1 MNKKWELQRQ
11 RITDLSRNLR
21 LQYYSAHSEDNCIFS
36 TPHGINGN
44 MTESIGSWP
53 EFILRG
59 TFCCRTFRGL
69 CSPCFYSQFPANRKA
84 TGEAYIQMIQ
94 SQYDYVVDNFEKL
107 VINRQYGNTDPGVV
121 RFVLTPTGSFFDES
135 EFPQTH
141 RIDMLKKL
149 ADTAEKY
156 EVTVFL
162 HVECH
167 CKDWNALNR
176 QTKDSVIELELL
188 RKLNAKILFG
198 FESADEYVRN
208 VLYNKDLG
216 MTEFLEAYHGVLEER
231 LNVGAFIFAGL
242 FSMND
247 ALTRDDVCSSID
259 FAIQL
264 GITPVLMFQN
274 VQKNSITDL
283 LYRANEISL
292 IEPFTVMEI
301 ILHLIQSIEKA
312 TGSDWLIAD
321 PKGGPPVPEF
331 NIFDC
336 AKVTSKE
343 NAETIYSM
351 ICALRTSRDVN
362 AFAKQ
367 AKKLKESENYDD
379 YCRYL
384 ASCECRDKLE
394 RRTDSLI
401 SCAEKI
407 YAQNYGGN

>member
-1 MNKKWELQRQ
+1 MNKNWELQRQ

-21 LQYYSAHSEDNCIFS
+21 LHYYFAHSEDNCLFS
-36 TPHGINGN
+36 TPHGISGN

-53 EFILRG
+53 EFIFRG

-69 CSPCFYSQFPANRKA
+69 CSPCFYSQFPANRKV
-84 TGEAYIQMIQ
+84 TGDAYIQMVQ
-94 SQYDYVVDNFEKL
+94 SQYDYVIDNFSKL
-107 VINRQYGNTDPGVV
+107 VINRQYGKTDPDVV
-121 RFVLTPTGSFFDES
+121 RFVLTPTGSYFDES
-135 EFPQTH
+135 EFPQKL

-149 ADTAEKY
+149 ADAAKKY
-156 EVTVFL
+156 EVTIFL
-162 HVECH
+162 HIECH

-176 QTKDSVIELELL
+176 QTPDSVLELELL

-216 MTEFLEAYHGVLEER
+216 MQEFLKAYHSVLEEH
-231 LNVGAFIFAGL
+231 LNVGVFIFAGL

-274 VQKNSITDL
+274 VQQNSITDL

-301 ILHLIQSIEKA
+301 VLHLIQSTEKA

-336 AKVTSKE
+336 AKVTSKK

-362 AFAKQ
+362 VFTKQ
-367 AKKLKESENYDD
+367 AKELKQSENYAD
-379 YCRYL
+379 YRRYL

-394 RRTDSLI
+394 QRTDFLI
-401 SCAEKI
+401 SCAEKL
-407 YAQNYGGN
+407 YEQNYGRN